1 MASLVRSH
9 LSGMSLDF
17 DEQYY
22 LDGHEFIIGCDEA
35 GRGCLLGPV
44 FAAAVILPKGFHSPL
59 INDSKK
65 LTAKQREEA
74 YKVIVE
80 NAVAYAISSVSAD
93 EIDEVNIL
101 NASRMAMQQAIS
113 KINHPFDLILTDCM
127 KMKGYDVPVIDLVHG
142 DAQSQSIAAA
152 SILAKVSRDHLCL
165 ELDEKY
171 PEYNIKKNKGYGT
184 KDHLEALKK
193 YGPVKHLH
201 RFSYAPVKACFI
213 EKISLF

>member
-1 MASLVRSH
+1 METSL
-9 LSGMSLDF
+9 LNGMSLDF

-22 LDGHEFIIGCDEA
+22 RDGYKLIVGCDEA

-44 FAAAVILPKGFHSPL
+44 FAAAVILPPEFNSPF

-65 LTAKQREEA
+65 LSEKQREEA
-74 YKVIVE
+74 YKIIVE
-80 NAVAYAISSVSAD
+80 NAIAYGVAFIDPD

-101 NASRMAMQQAIS
+101 NASRMAMQKAIENM
-113 KINHPFDLILTDCM
+113 NHDFDLILTDCM

-142 DAQSQSIAAA
+142 DALSQTIAAA
-152 SILAKVSRDHLCL
+152 SILAKVSRDHLCY
-165 ELDEKY
+165 ELDKKY
-171 PEYNIKKNKGYGT
+171 PRYNIKKNKGYGT

>member
-1 MASLVRSH
+1 
-9 LSGMSLDF
+9 MSLDF

-22 LDGHEFIIGCDEA
+22 RDGYKLIVGCDEA

-44 FAAAVILPKGFHSPL
+44 FAAAVILPPDFNSPF

-65 LTAKQREEA
+65 LSEKQREEA
-74 YKVIVE
+74 YKIIVE
-80 NAVAYAISSVSAD
+80 NAIAYGVAFIDPD

-101 NASRMAMQQAIS
+101 NASRMAMMKAIETM
-113 KINHPFDLILTDCM
+113 NHDFDLILTDCM

-142 DAQSQSIAAA
+142 DALSQTIAAA
-152 SILAKVSRDHLCL
+152 SILAKVSRDHLCY
-165 ELDEKY
+165 ELDKKY
-171 PEYNIKKNKGYGT
+171 PRYNIKKNKGYGT

>member
-1 MASLVRSH
+1 MN
-9 LSGMSLDF
+9 GMSLDF

-22 LDGHEFIIGCDEA
+22 RDGYKLIVGCDEA

-44 FAAAVILPKGFHSPL
+44 FAAAVILPPDFNSPL

-65 LTAKQREEA
+65 LSEKQREEA
-74 YKVIVE
+74 YRIIIE
-80 NAVAYAISSVSAD
+80 NAIAYGIASIDPD

-101 NASRMAMQQAIS
+101 NASRMAMMKAIEAM
-113 KINHPFDLILTDCM
+113 NHEFDLILTDCM

-142 DAQSQSIAAA
+142 DALSQTIAAA
-152 SILAKVSRDHLCL
+152 SILAKVSRDRWC
-165 ELDEKY
+165 EEIDEKY
-171 PEYNIKKNKGYGT
+171 PVYNIKKNKGYGT
-184 KDHLEALKK
+184 KDHLAALKE

>member
-1 MASLVRSH
+1 
-9 LSGMSLDF
+9 MSLDF

-22 LDGHEFIIGCDEA
+22 RDGYKLIVGCDEA

-44 FAAAVILPKGFHSPL
+44 FAAAVILPPDFNSPF

-65 LTAKQREEA
+65 LSEKQREEA
-74 YKVIVE
+74 YKIIVE
-80 NAVAYAISSVSAD
+80 NAIAYGVAFIDPD

-101 NASRMAMQQAIS
+101 NASRMAMQKAIENM
-113 KINHPFDLILTDCM
+113 NHDFDLILTDCM
-127 KMKGYDVPVIDLVHG
+127 KMQGYDVPVIDLVHG
-142 DAQSQSIAAA
+142 DALSQTIAAA
-152 SILAKVSRDHLCL
+152 SILAKVSRDHLCY
-165 ELDEKY
+165 ELDKKY
-171 PEYNIKKNKGYGT
+171 PQYNIKKNKGYGT

>member
-1 MASLVRSH
+1 
-9 LSGMSLDF
+9 MSLDF
-17 DEQYY
+17 DKEYIKQGYR
-22 LDGHEFIIGCDEA
+22 LIVGTDEA

-44 FAAAVILPKGFHSPL
+44 FAAAVILPIDFDSPL

-65 LTAKQREEA
+65 LSEKQREKA
-74 YKVIVE
+74 FDVIVN
-80 NAVAYAISSVSAD
+80 NAIAYAVSSVD
-93 EIDEVNIL
+93 PDTIDEVNIL
-101 NASRMAMQQAIS
+101 NASRMAMQDAIS
-113 KINHPFDLILTDCM
+113 KLNHAYDLILTDCM

-142 DAQSQSIAAA
+142 DALSQSIAAA
-152 SILAKVSRDHLCL
+152 SILAKVSRDRFCL
-165 ELDEKY
+165 ELDKKY

-184 KDHLEALKK
+184 KDHLAALKE

>member
-1 MASLVRSH
+1 
-9 LSGMSLDF
+9 MSLDF

-22 LDGHEFIIGCDEA
+22 LDGYKLIVGCDEA

-44 FAAAVILPKGFHSPL
+44 FAAAVILPQGFHSEL

-65 LTAKQREEA
+65 LSEKQREKAFEII
-74 YKVIVE
+74 KE
-80 NAVAYAISSVSAD
+80 NAIAYGLASISPE

-101 NASRMAMQQAIS
+101 NASRMAMQQAIANM
-113 KINHPFDLILTDCM
+113 KHDFDLVLTDCM

-142 DAQSQSIAAA
+142 DALSQTIAAA
-152 SILAKVSRDHLCL
+152 SILAKVSRDHLCY
-165 ELDEKY
+165 ELDKKY
-171 PEYNIKKNKGYGT
+171 PEYNIAKNKGYGT

-193 YGPVKHLH
+193 FGPVKHLH

-213 EKISLF
+213 EKVSLF

>member
-1 MASLVRSH
+1 MALE
-9 LSGMSLDF
+9 L

-22 LDGHEFIIGCDEA
+22 KQGYQFIVGTDEA

-44 FAAAVILPKGFHSPL
+44 FAAAVILPKDFYSPL
-59 INDSKK
+59 INDSKQLSEK
-65 LTAKQREEA
+65 KREEA
-74 YKVIVE
+74 YQIIID
-80 NAVAYAISSVSAD
+80 NALDYAIASVRPEQID
-93 EIDEVNIL
+93 EINIY
-101 NASRMAMQQAIS
+101 NASRLAMEMAIS
-113 KINHPFDLILTDCM
+113 KLKHPYDLILTDAM
-127 KMKGYDVPVIDLVHG
+127 KIPNQKVGVIDIIHG
-142 DAQSQSIAAA
+142 DALSQNIAAA
-152 SILAKVSRDHLCL
+152 SILAKVSRDHYCL
-165 ELDEKY
+165 EIDNKY